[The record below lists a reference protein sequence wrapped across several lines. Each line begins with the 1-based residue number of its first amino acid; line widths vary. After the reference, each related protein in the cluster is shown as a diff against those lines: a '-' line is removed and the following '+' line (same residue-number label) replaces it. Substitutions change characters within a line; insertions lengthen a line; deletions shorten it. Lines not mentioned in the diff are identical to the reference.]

1 MKNIILSILTLVLFS
16 TFSLAQCSKYYPFT
30 KGASSTLTLYND
42 KAKVQGTITYQVL
55 NVSNTSEGEKANV
68 SSSFKDEKGKE
79 ITTTNYDATCKNGT
93 VSIDFNSMLRPE
105 LMKAYGDMKVE
116 SEITGVNIDI
126 PNNLSV
132 GQKLKDAEMN
142 IKMSMS
148 GMNFN
153 MSTLITEREVI
164 GKETITTP
172 AGTFVCYVISQ
183 TTVSEGMAG
192 SIKRSSK
199 QWFAEGVGVIKTE
212 DYDKKGKLDGYGILT
227 AFSK

>member
-1 MKNIILSILTLVLFS
+1 MKNILLFISTLVLFS
-16 TFSLAQCSKYYPFT
+16 TLSVAQCSKFYPFS
-30 KGASSTLTLYND
+30 KGATSTLTLYNEKG
-42 KAKVQGTITYQVL
+42 KAQGTITYQVL
-55 NVSNTSEGEKANV
+55 SVSNTSEGEKANV
-68 SSSFKDEKGKE
+68 NTSFKDEKGKE
-79 ITTTNYDATCKNGT
+79 ITTTNYDAICKDGT

-105 LMKAYGDMKVE
+105 LMKAYGDMQVD
-116 SEITGVNIDI
+116 SEITGVNIDV

-153 MSTLITEREVI
+153 MNTLITDREVI

-172 AGTFVCYVISQ
+172 AGTFECYIISQ
-183 TTVSEGMAG
+183 ATVSQGMTG
-192 SIKRSSK
+192 SMKRSSK
-199 QWFAEGVGVIKTE
+199 QWFAEGVGVVKTE
-212 DYDKKGKLDGYGILT
+212 DYNKKGKIEASGILT